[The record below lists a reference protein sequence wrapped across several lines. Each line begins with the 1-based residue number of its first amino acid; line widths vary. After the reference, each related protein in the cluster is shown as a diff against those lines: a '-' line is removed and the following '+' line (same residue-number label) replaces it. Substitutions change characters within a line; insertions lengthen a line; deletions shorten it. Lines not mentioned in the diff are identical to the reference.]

1 MLKETP
7 VLKNL
12 DPILSGTL
20 LSVLDGMRPGQWLT
34 LTAGPIATPASGPDH
49 SMIELS
55 DISTEA
61 AVAAILSV
69 LPLDQ
74 TGAPIVYLDN
84 AEESE
89 ELPDVVFAV
98 CGIAADAE
106 LRRVPM
112 SRLDSEDFALLA
124 RQSELTVRSS
134 CSGEPAAFLL
144 RKGEPAPVG

>member
-1 MLKETP
+1 MRHV

-20 LSVLDGMRPGQWLT
+20 LSVLDGMEPGQWLT
-34 LTAGPIATPASGPDH
+34 LTAGAAATPAGGPGH
-49 SMIELS
+49 TVIELS
-55 DISTEA
+55 GTSTEA

-69 LPLDQ
+69 LPLDRS
-74 TGAPIVYLDN
+74 GAPIVYRDS
-84 AEESE
+84 ADAAD

-112 SRLDSEDFALLA
+112 SRLDENDFAVLA
-124 RQSELTVRSS
+124 RQSALTVHSS
-134 CSGEPAAFLL
+134 CSGDAAAFLL
-144 RKGEPAPVG
+144 RKGEALVS

>member
-1 MLKETP
+1 M
-7 VLKNL
+7 LKNL

-34 LTAGPIATPASGPDH
+34 LTAGPIATPASGPGH
-49 SMIELS
+49 RVIELADS
-55 DISTEA
+55 STEA

-69 LPLDQ
+69 LPLDRN
-74 TGAPIVYLDN
+74 GAPIVYLDD
-84 AEESE
+84 ADETD

-112 SRLDSEDFALLA
+112 SRLDADDFALLA
-124 RQSELTVRSS
+124 RQSKITVRAS
-134 CSGEPAAFLL
+134 CDGEPAAFLL
-144 RKGEPAPVG
+144 RKGESAPAG

>member
-1 MLKETP
+1 M
-7 VLKNL
+7 LKNL

-34 LTAGPIATPASGPDH
+34 LTAGTISTPDSGPDH
-49 SMIELS
+49 TVVELS
-55 DISTEA
+55 DVSTEA

-69 LPLDQ
+69 LPLDRN
-74 TGAPIVYLDN
+74 GAPIVYLDN
-84 AEESE
+84 ADEAD

-112 SRLDSEDFALLA
+112 SRLDEVDFGLLA
-124 RQSELTVRSS
+124 RQSEFTVRSQ
-134 CSGEPAAFLL
+134 CGGDPAAFLL
-144 RKGEPAPVG
+144 RKGEPVAVG